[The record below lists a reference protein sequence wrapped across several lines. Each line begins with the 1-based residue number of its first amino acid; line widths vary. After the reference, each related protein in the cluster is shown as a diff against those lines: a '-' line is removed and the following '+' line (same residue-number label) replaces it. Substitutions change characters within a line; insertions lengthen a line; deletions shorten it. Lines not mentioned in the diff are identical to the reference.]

1 VIKEQTSDV
10 SSKLIAA
17 SDHNLD
23 LAAGVIMLKSIRMFF
38 NTSDGEPHGPGAEGL
53 IENWRKLSFDDR
65 VSALIEFQKQVWE
78 AVLEGL
84 QPIRKG
90 AVWHG

>member
-1 VIKEQTSDV
+1 MIEKEANDGMTFQEV
-10 SSKLIAA
+10 PERI
-17 SDHNLD
+17 LD
-23 LAAGVIMLKSIRMFF
+23 LAAGVIVLKSIRMFF
-38 NTSDGEPHGPGAEGL
+38 NTPDSEPHGPGAEGL
-53 IENWRKLSFDDR
+53 IENWKKVPFDDR
-65 VSALIEFQKQVWE
+65 VSALPEFQKQVWE